1 MYVILVNDDNS
12 LYGSQKCC
20 IMHRSNCVDTLTFVV
35 NPIYKGV
42 DMTNATVML
51 EYLLPI
57 SKKYKTEYLTLS
69 EERYKDCFLQY
80 KLPFTTKF
88 TSEHGDVEAKLT
100 FVKVELD
107 ENGNSIQRVRKTS
120 STTIKITP
128 ISAWSDIIPDE
139 ALHSLD
145 QRIIAQ
151 TAQIN
156 ALNELAN
163 ALDSNKVD
171 NLVYNEKSDSLQ
183 LMAGNKVVGNKVSVR
198 DIMDDG
204 IPVVDLDSNDDSNLK
219 PEGECDCGCEHEDNV
234 VEFGDLEDSIV
245 EKLEN
250 DNVVEF

>member
-1 MYVILVNDDNS
+1 MYIVLVNDDNS

-42 DMTNATVML
+42 DMTDATVML

-88 TSEHGDVEAKLT
+88 TSEHGDVKVQLT
-100 FVKVELD
+100 FIKVELD

-128 ISAWSDIIPDE
+128 IEAWSDIIPDE
-139 ALHSLD
+139 ALQDLD
-145 QRIIAQ
+145 QRIIMQ
-151 TAQIN
+151 TAQIK

-163 ALDSNKVD
+163 ALDKNKVD

-183 LMAGNKVVGNKVSVR
+183 LMAGNKVVGNKVSVK
-198 DIMDDG
+198 DMIDDG
-204 IPVVDLDSNDDSNLK
+204 IPVIDLDSDDESNTK
-219 PEGECDCGCEHEDNV
+219 PEGICDCGCEHEDNV

-245 EKLEN
+245 EKFKD

>member
-1 MYVILVNDDNS
+1 MAYIVLVNDDDNS

-42 DMTNATVML
+42 DMTDAAVML

-88 TSEHGDVEAKLT
+88 TSEHGDVKVQLT

-120 STTIKITP
+120 PTAIKITP
-128 ISAWSDIIPDE
+128 IEAWSDIIPDE
-139 ALHSLD
+139 ALQDLD
-145 QRIIAQ
+145 QRIIMQ
-151 TAQIN
+151 TAQIK

-183 LMAGNKVVGNKVSVR
+183 LMAGNKVIGNKVSVKEM
-198 DIMDDG
+198 IDDG
-204 IPVVDLDSNDDSNLK
+204 VPVVDLDSDSNIK

-234 VEFGDLEDSIV
+234 VEFGDSDIV
-245 EKLEN
+245 EQLKD

>member
-1 MYVILVNDDNS
+1 MYVVLVNDDNS

-42 DMTNATVML
+42 DMTDATVML
-51 EYLLPI
+51 EYLLPV

-88 TSEHGDVEAKLT
+88 TSEHGDVKVQLT

-128 ISAWSDIIPDE
+128 IEAWSDIIPDE
-139 ALHSLD
+139 ALQDLD
-145 QRIIAQ
+145 QRIIMQ
-151 TAQIN
+151 TAQIK

-163 ALDSNKVD
+163 ALNSNKVD
-171 NLVYNEKSDSLQ
+171 NLVYNEKSDALQ
-183 LMAGNKVVGNKVSVR
+183 LMSGDKVVGNKVSVKE
-198 DIMDDG
+198 IMDDG
-204 IPVVDLDSNDDSNLK
+204 IPVVDLDSNGSDSNTK
-219 PEGECDCGCEHEDNV
+219 PEGDCDCGCEHEDNV
-234 VEFGDLEDSIV
+234 VEFDDSDII
-245 EKLEN
+245 EKLED

>member
-1 MYVILVNDDNS
+1 MAYIVLVNDDNS

-20 IMHRSNCVDTLTFVV
+20 VMHRSNCVDILTFVV

-42 DMTNATVML
+42 DMTDATVML

-88 TSEHGDVEAKLT
+88 TSEHGDVKVQLT

-120 STTIKITP
+120 STIIKITP
-128 ISAWSDIIPDE
+128 IEAWSDIIPDE
-139 ALHSLD
+139 ALLSLD

-156 ALNELAN
+156 ALSQLAD
-163 ALDSNKVD
+163 ALDSNKAD
-171 NLVYNEKSDSLQ
+171 NLVYDEKSDSLQ
-183 LMAGNKVVGNKVSVR
+183 LMAGSKVVGNKVSVKEM
-198 DIMDDG
+198 IDDG
-204 IPVVDLDSNDDSNLK
+204 IPVVDLDSKGDADSDT
-219 PEGECDCGCEHEDNV
+219 ECDCGCEHEDNV
-234 VEFGDLEDSIV
+234 IEFDDIEIDMI
-245 EKLEN
+245 EKLN

>member
-1 MYVILVNDDNS
+1 MYVVLVNDDNT

-42 DMTNATVML
+42 DMTDATVML

-88 TSEHGDVEAKLT
+88 TSEHGDVKVQLT

-128 ISAWSDIIPDE
+128 IEAWSDIIPDE
-139 ALHSLD
+139 ALQDLD
-145 QRIIAQ
+145 QRIIMQ
-151 TAQIN
+151 TAQIK

-183 LMAGNKVVGNKVSVR
+183 LMAGNKVVGNKVSVK
-198 DIMDDG
+198 DMIDDG
-204 IPVVDLDSNDDSNLK
+204 IPVVDLDSDSNSK
-219 PEGECDCGCEHEDNV
+219 PEGSCDCGCEHEDNV
-234 VEFGDLEDSIV
+234 VEFGDVDFV
-245 EKLEN
+245 EKTSED

>member
-1 MYVILVNDDNS
+1 MYVVLVNDDNS

-20 IMHRSNCVDTLTFVV
+20 IMHRSNCVDTLTFIV
-35 NPIYKGV
+35 NPIYKGI
-42 DMTNATVML
+42 DMTDATVML

-88 TSEHGDVEAKLT
+88 TSEHGDVEVKLT
-100 FVKVELD
+100 FIKVELD

-128 ISAWSDIIPDE
+128 ISAWSDIIPDD

-183 LMAGNKVVGNKVSVR
+183 LMAGNKVVGNKVSVK
-198 DIMDDG
+198 DMIDDG
-204 IPVVDLDSNDDSNLK
+204 IPVVDLDSDSNSK
-219 PEGECDCGCEHEDNV
+219 PEGSCDCGCEHEDNV
-234 VEFGDLEDSIV
+234 VEFGDLDFV
-245 EKLEN
+245 EKTSED

>member
-1 MYVILVNDDNS
+1 MYIVLVNDDNS

-42 DMTNATVML
+42 DMTDATVVL

-88 TSEHGDVEAKLT
+88 TSEHGDVKVQLT
-100 FVKVELD
+100 FIKVELD

-120 STTIKITP
+120 STTIKIVP
-128 ISAWSDIIPDE
+128 IEAWSDVIPDSSL
-139 ALHSLD
+139 APLD
-145 QRIIAQ
+145 QRIIMQ

-156 ALNELAN
+156 ALSELAN

-171 NLVYNEKSDSLQ
+171 NLVYNEKTDSLQ
-183 LMAGNKVVGNKVSVR
+183 LMSGNKVVGNKVSVKEM
-198 DIMDDG
+198 IDDG
-204 IPVVDLDSNDDSNLK
+204 IPVVDLDSDDDSDTK
-219 PEGECDCGCEHEDNV
+219 PEGDCDCGCEHEDNV
-234 VEFGDLEDSIV
+234 VEFGDLEDGIV
-245 EKLEN
+245 EKLED
-250 DNVVEF
+250 DNVVLF

>member
-1 MYVILVNDDNS
+1 MYVVLVNDDNT

-42 DMTNATVML
+42 DMTDATVVL

-88 TSEHGDVEAKLT
+88 TSEHGDVKVQLT
-100 FVKVELD
+100 FIKVELD

-120 STTIKITP
+120 STTIKIVP
-128 ISAWSDIIPDE
+128 IEAWSDVIPDSSL
-139 ALHSLD
+139 APLD
-145 QRIIAQ
+145 QRIIMQ

-156 ALNELAN
+156 ALSELAN

-171 NLVYNEKSDSLQ
+171 NLVYNEKSDTLQ
-183 LMAGNKVVGNKVSVR
+183 LMAGNKVVGNKVSVKE
-198 DIMDDG
+198 MLDDG
-204 IPVVDLDSNDDSNLK
+204 IPVVDMDSNDSNTK
-219 PEGECDCGCEHEDNV
+219 PEGDCDCGCEHEDNV

-245 EKLEN
+245 EKLED
-250 DNVVEF
+250 DNVVLF

>member
-1 MYVILVNDDNS
+1 MYVVLVNDDNT

-42 DMTNATVML
+42 DMTDATVML

-88 TSEHGDVEAKLT
+88 TSEHGDVKVQLT

-128 ISAWSDIIPDE
+128 IEAWSDIIPDE
-139 ALHSLD
+139 ALQDLD
-145 QRIIAQ
+145 QRIIMQ
-151 TAQIN
+151 TAQIK

-171 NLVYNEKSDSLQ
+171 NLVYNEKSDTLQ
-183 LMAGNKVVGNKVSVR
+183 LMAGNKVVGNKVSVK
-198 DIMDDG
+198 DMIDDG
-204 IPVVDLDSNDDSNLK
+204 IPVVDLDSDSNSK
-219 PEGECDCGCEHEDNV
+219 PEGDCDCGCEHEDNV
-234 VEFGDLEDSIV
+234 VEFGDVDFV
-245 EKLEN
+245 EKTSED